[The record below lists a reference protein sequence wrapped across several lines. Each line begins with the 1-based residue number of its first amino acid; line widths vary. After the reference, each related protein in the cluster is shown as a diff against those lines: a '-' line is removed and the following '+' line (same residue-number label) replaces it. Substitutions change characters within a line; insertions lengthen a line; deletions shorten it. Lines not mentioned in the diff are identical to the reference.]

1 MKIFEENGK
10 LGQKGE
16 FMQIDG
22 ERDPLKVAILK
33 EIANLAKI
41 RQRLTKIKIR
51 WYNGPFGKC

>member
-41 RQRLTKIKIR
+41 RQRLTKI
-51 WYNGPFGKC
+51 